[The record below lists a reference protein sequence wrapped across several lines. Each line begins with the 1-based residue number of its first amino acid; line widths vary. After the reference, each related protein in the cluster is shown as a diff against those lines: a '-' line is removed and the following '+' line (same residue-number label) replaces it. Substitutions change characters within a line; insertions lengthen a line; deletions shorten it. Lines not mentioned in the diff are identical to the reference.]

1 MRSSGGAA
9 LLPHDKTGTGA
20 RPRSVC
26 LVANDLDLTGARRL
40 LEQGAAVHVLY
51 CGPGRAAAIA
61 ESARRFREQGMTFS
75 TPESGGAAA
84 SLRVRNV
91 VDSCHADRSDAIR
104 YGLARLHTGRRFD
117 VIEFP
122 AANGL
127 GFRTVQA
134 KRAGLGFGD
143 VCLTVR
149 LDSCNAWDRDQEC
162 RWPSGPEELE
172 LDFAE
177 RYAFEQADVQAIPDP
192 AMRDYVRRIGW
203 AERDAAP
210 PTDPDAGDACPLVTA
225 AVPHYNLGR
234 YLPEAL
240 ASLAGQTY
248 PNLEVVVIDDGSTDQ
263 SSLDVFGQ
271 MRSLYPQFRFVRQ
284 SNAGIGATRNRGLR
298 EANGEYFIPADADN
312 VARPDMVERFVAGIR
327 RNPGL
332 GAMTCYFLAFKDGV
346 SPTTGPYHYAHRP
359 TGGPHALAC
368 IRNVYGDGNA
378 IFRTSAFRAVGGYE
392 IDRDTSF
399 EDWEAFVKLVHA
411 GHGVGVIP
419 DHLFYYRHRETGFS
433 RVTDDYRNRQ
443 RVLRQFMQLD
453 RLPPAERAVLWNA
466 LFGFHRRADR
476 LRELMRYRAAD
487 RLHALWRGHRW
498 RCAASSGSCGWDC
511 THGSLLTGMPAALL
525 PTPG

>member
-1 MRSSGGAA
+1 
-9 LLPHDKTGTGA
+9 
-20 RPRSVC
+20 VC
-26 LVANDLDLTGARRL
+26 LVANDLEPTDARRL
-40 LEQGAAVHVLY
+40 LEQGTAVHVLY

-61 ESARRFREQGMTFS
+61 ASARRFRERGMSFS
-75 TPESGGAAA
+75 TPESGDAIA

-104 YGLARLHTGRRFD
+104 HALERLHAERRFD
-117 VIEFP
+117 AIEFP
-122 AANGL
+122 AAGGF

-149 LDSCNAWDRDQEC
+149 LDACNAWNRDREC

-177 RYAFEQADVQAIPDP
+177 RYAFEQADVQTIPNP
-192 AMRDYVRRIGW
+192 AMREYVRRIGW
-203 AERDAAP
+203 ADREAVLPA
-210 PTDPDAGDACPLVTA
+210 DPDTGDARPLVTV

-234 YLPEAL
+234 YLPETL
-240 ASLAGQTY
+240 ASLAAQTY

-263 SSLDVFGQ
+263 SSLDIFGQ
-271 MRSLYPQFRFVRQ
+271 MQSLYPQFRFFHQ
-284 SNAGIGATRNRGLR
+284 TNAGIGATRNRGLR
-298 EANGEYFIPADADN
+298 AANGEYFIPVDADN
-312 VARPDMVERFVAGIR
+312 VARPDMVERFVAGMR

-346 SPTTGPYHYAHRP
+346 SLASGPYLYAHRP
-359 TGGPHALAC
+359 TGGPHALSC

-378 IFRTSAFRAVGGYE
+378 IFRTAVFRVVGGYE
-392 IDRDTSF
+392 TDRDASF

-419 DHLFYYRHRETGFS
+419 DYLFYYRYRDAGFS

-466 LFGFHRRADR
+466 MFGFHRRADQ
-476 LRELMRYRAAD
+476 LRELMRYRLAD
-487 RLHALWRGHRW
+487 RLHTLCARTPFVTRGLKWLVRMGLHF
-498 RCAASSGSCGWDC
+498 
-511 THGSLLTGMPAALL
+511 
-525 PTPG
+525 PGFSRD